1 MADSQ
6 KKQAKGLTPAKAALI
21 GVLAIVLVG
30 VLYWNFSGAA
40 PTASTSTPGEAR
52 RHAVAAVAKP
62 GLATPAAKP
71 KQQDNKPVVEVDAVV
86 DPAAWK
92 SPNLTEVT
100 AYDPFAVPD
109 TFPKAKA
116 LDAKSGKGD
125 GLVAEAQADDARKMA
140 EAVAQL
146 ETQLRELEQRGVQ
159 VIVRERDQYAAMIG
173 DRIVH
178 IGDEIDGF
186 TVTGIDPTSGVRVER
201 KSAK

>member
-6 KKQAKGLTPAKAALI
+6 KKQAKGLTPVKTALI
-21 GVLAIVLVG
+21 GVLAVVLVG

-40 PTASTSTPGEAR
+40 PTAATNAPANTR
-52 RHAVAAVAKP
+52 RRPVTAVAKP
-62 GLATPAAKP
+62 GPATAAAKP
-71 KQQDNKPVVEVDAVV
+71 NRQETKPVLEVAAVV

-92 SPNLTEVT
+92 SPNLTEVI
-100 AYDPFAVPD
+100 AYDPFALPD
-109 TFPKAKA
+109 TFPKARA
-116 LDAKSGKGD
+116 LDPKSDKG
-125 GLVAEAQADDARKMA
+125 GNLVDAAQADDAKRMA